1 MELEILKEKFYRLVA
16 PSLPNEWDV
25 EEALAGLTL
34 DDAQQIE
41 EIFAQIPAIWPV
53 SHSLCFSYLSAA
65 GPAVACL
72 APEELSLWVHGLLDC
87 YETKGLRGA
96 QLFMADVAEHFLRQ
110 IRGQGGLRLADIRPR
125 LQTYVNGLAGREL
138 TLVAAEAAASSG
150 LSSSSRARFCSSVVA
165 RSASRSR
172 IVSSGLR
179 PRRCRFGSSGRMI

>member
-25 EEALAGLTL
+25 EEALSGLTL

-96 QLFMADVAEHFLRQ
+96 QLFMEDVAEHFLRQ
-110 IRGQGGLRLADIRPR
+110 IRGQGGLRLAEVRPR
-125 LQTYVNGLAGREL
+125 LQTYVSGLGGREL
-138 TLVAAEAAASSG
+138 PLVAAAPAATDGESILLPAALG
-150 LSSSSRARFCSSVVA
+150 VYADQDRNFLFLNLIA
-165 RSASRSR
+165 
-172 IVSSGLR
+172 
-179 PRRCRFGSSGRMI
+179 